1 MWRGMGDVHKY
12 GSGWLFSD
20 AWVVVVLVLVDD
32 GGCLSAIV
40 GNFKQAF
47 ADFIRLW
54 WFLIFVSH
62 GFGFYEE
69 QLEFRDL
76 LLGVNRQCEVS
87 FEGFIWGFLLFI
99 LFFDSMMVAAISE
112 TTNQSR
118 PPLLPSEKDNGIIGG
133 NKTTRPKSRQVSSR
147 YLSPSPSPS
156 PSTSSN
162 SSSLPTPTPSRR
174 FPSPLVSRNSTTPA
188 AKRSVSAD
196 RRRSTRP
203 DLNLKSN
210 NVGGA
215 GEVSAATKLLVTSTR
230 SLSVS
235 FQGESFSLPISKTK
249 ATPTSPNSTTFRKG
263 TPERKRTGTPLRV
276 GDHAENTKPSDQHRW
291 PARTRQ
297 SNQTVLSKSLSLDC
311 GVEKS
316 KIIGSG
322 NVIRA
327 LHQSMNMD
335 SRRSSIDGGGRLS
348 LDLGNSVLSHPI
360 QQNPNG
366 SPSDTDSVSSGST
379 SGIQETNRNGPRG
392 AVTSAKFWQETSS
405 RMRRLQDSGTS
416 PGSKLVTPSKLARK
430 FSSDGPLLSPR
441 TTASSPNRM
450 RPSSPSKFMTSSSSS
465 SSVGSSPC
473 RGMVSPRRN
482 SVSGIVNSSNFGDTP
497 SVLSFAVDVRR
508 GKVGENRIVDA
519 HLLRLFY
526 NRQLQWRF
534 VNARNEDTLL
544 KQRRSSEKNLWNA
557 WITIS
562 DLRDSVTK
570 KRHRLQLLRQKLKLA
585 SILKEQMVFL
595 EDWACLDKD
604 HTISLLGAIEALKAS
619 TLRLPVGGAI
629 ADLQS
634 MKDVICSALDV
645 MQTMCLSICSL
656 SIKVEEVNS
665 MVSELANV
673 CAKEQALLRICKGLL
688 SMLAALKVKD
698 CSLRTHMLQTKCEK
712 KPPHF

>member
-1 MWRGMGDVHKY
+1 
-12 GSGWLFSD
+12 
-20 AWVVVVLVLVDD
+20 
-32 GGCLSAIV
+32 
-40 GNFKQAF
+40 
-47 ADFIRLW
+47 
-54 WFLIFVSH
+54 
-62 GFGFYEE
+62 
-69 QLEFRDL
+69 
-76 LLGVNRQCEVS
+76 
-87 FEGFIWGFLLFI
+87 
-99 LFFDSMMVAAISE
+99 MMVAAISE

-118 PPLLPSEKDNGIIGG
+118 PPLLPSEKDNGIIGP
-133 NKTTRPKSRQVSSR
+133 NKPTRPKSRQVSSR

-210 NVGGA
+210 NAGGA

-235 FQGESFSLPISKTK
+235 FQGEAFSLPISKTK

-276 GDHAENTKPSDQHRW
+276 GDHAENTKPGDQHRW

-316 KIIGSG
+316 NIIGSG

-335 SRRSSIDGGGRLS
+335 SRRASVDGVHGGRLS
-348 LDLGNSVLSHPI
+348 LDLGNSILSNPI

-366 SPSDTDSVSSGST
+366 NSSDTDSVSSGST
-379 SGIQETNRNGPRG
+379 SGIQETNRNGTRG
-392 AVTSAKFWQETSS
+392 VVMSAKFWQETSS
-405 RMRRLQDSGTS
+405 RMRRLQDSSSGTS
-416 PGSKLVTPSKLARK
+416 PGSKLVTPSKLAKK
-430 FSSDGPLLSPR
+430 FSNDGPLLSPR
-441 TTASSPNRM
+441 TMASSPNRM
-450 RPSSPSKFMTSSSSS
+450 RPSSPSKLMTSS
-465 SSVGSSPC
+465 VTSSPC
-473 RGMVSPRRN
+473 RGMISPRRN
-482 SVSGIVNSSNFGDTP
+482 SVSGIVTSGFGETP

-544 KQRRSSEKNLWNA
+544 KQRCGSEKNLWNA

-570 KRHRLQLLRQKLKLA
+570 KRHRLQLLKQKLKLA
-585 SILKEQMVFL
+585 SILKEQIDFL
-595 EDWACLDKD
+595 EDWASLDKD
-604 HTISLLGAIEALKAS
+604 HSISLLGAIEALKAS

-634 MKDVICSALDV
+634 MKDVISSALEV
-645 MQTMCLSICSL
+645 MQTLCLSICSL
-656 SIKVEEVNS
+656 CVKVEEANS
-665 MVSELANV
+665 MVSELASV

-698 CSLRTHMLQTKCEK
+698 CSLRTHMLQTKCVK
-712 KPPHF
+712 KSHL

>member
-1 MWRGMGDVHKY
+1 
-12 GSGWLFSD
+12 
-20 AWVVVVLVLVDD
+20 
-32 GGCLSAIV
+32 
-40 GNFKQAF
+40 
-47 ADFIRLW
+47 
-54 WFLIFVSH
+54 
-62 GFGFYEE
+62 
-69 QLEFRDL
+69 
-76 LLGVNRQCEVS
+76 
-87 FEGFIWGFLLFI
+87 
-99 LFFDSMMVAAISE
+99 MVAAISE

-118 PPLLPSEKDNGIIGG
+118 PPLLPSEKDNGIIGP
-133 NKTTRPKSRQVSSR
+133 NKPTRPKSRQVSSR

-210 NVGGA
+210 NAGGA

-235 FQGESFSLPISKTK
+235 FQGEAFSLPISKTK

-276 GDHAENTKPSDQHRW
+276 GDHAENTKPGDQHRW

-316 KIIGSG
+316 NIIGSG

-335 SRRSSIDGGGRLS
+335 SRRASVDGVHGGRLS
-348 LDLGNSVLSHPI
+348 LDLGNSILSNPI

-366 SPSDTDSVSSGST
+366 NSSDTDSVSSGST
-379 SGIQETNRNGPRG
+379 SGIQETNRNGTRG
-392 AVTSAKFWQETSS
+392 VVMSAKFWQETSS
-405 RMRRLQDSGTS
+405 RMRRLQDSSSGTS
-416 PGSKLVTPSKLARK
+416 PGSKLVTPSKLAKK
-430 FSSDGPLLSPR
+430 FSNDGPLLSPR
-441 TTASSPNRM
+441 TMASSPNRM
-450 RPSSPSKFMTSSSSS
+450 RPSSPSKLMTSSVS
-465 SSVGSSPC
+465 SSPC
-473 RGMVSPRRN
+473 R
-482 SVSGIVNSSNFGDTP
+482 
-497 SVLSFAVDVRR
+497 VDVRR

-544 KQRRSSEKNLWNA
+544 KQRCGSEKNLWNA

-570 KRHRLQLLRQKLKLA
+570 KRHRLQLLKQKLKLA
-585 SILKEQMVFL
+585 SILKEQIAFL
-595 EDWACLDKD
+595 EDWASLDKD
-604 HTISLLGAIEALKAS
+604 HSISLLGAIEALKAS

-634 MKDVICSALDV
+634 MKDVISSALEV
-645 MQTMCLSICSL
+645 MQTLCLSICSL
-656 SIKVEEVNS
+656 CVKVEEANS
-665 MVSELANV
+665 MVTELANV

-698 CSLRTHMLQTKCEK
+698 CSLRTHMLQTKCVK
-712 KPPHF
+712 KSHL